1 MYDVLGPTASIPALP
16 EDSADKLV
24 VRERLV
30 EELDLKISP
39 LRLFRSCRSGILQS
53 AYLLHI
59 RGPHACGCLSDAH
72 ARACSRMLALTM
84 FVPLVL

>member
-1 MYDVLGPTASIPALP
+1 MSGPTASIPALP

-39 LRLFRSCRSGILQS
+39 LRDR
-53 AYLLHI
+53 
-59 RGPHACGCLSDAH
+59 
-72 ARACSRMLALTM
+72 
-84 FVPLVL
+84 LVAESEYSH